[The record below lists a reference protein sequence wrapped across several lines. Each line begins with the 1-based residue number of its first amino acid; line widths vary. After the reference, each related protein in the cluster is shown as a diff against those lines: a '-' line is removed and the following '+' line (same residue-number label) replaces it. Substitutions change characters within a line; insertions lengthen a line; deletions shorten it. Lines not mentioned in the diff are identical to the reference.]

1 MPANIN
7 KQSFLSKNR
16 CKYKYLTYRPS
27 KANAGYTLLELIIVV
42 GIMGILF
49 SIGVSNFSDYND
61 RMKLTNSSQKMARE
75 INWGKN
81 YGIVREQFCAVQVWS
96 SENLYQIFL
105 VDSEGSV
112 SVIAPPG
119 EILTDENKTELDSEV
134 QLNVSN
140 CAKRDPC
147 IFTYNYLADVW
158 DNIGKAVEITFS
170 LTGQTNQT
178 VDIDNVTGVA
188 YVQ

>member
-1 MPANIN
+1 MDKNIN
-7 KQSFLSKNR
+7 NRPCFSDGSKKIN
-16 CKYKYLTYRPS
+16 YRPFHGNEGFS
-27 KANAGYTLLELIIVV
+27 LLELIMVV
-42 GIMGILF
+42 AIMGIIF
-49 SIGVSNFSDYND
+49 TIGVTNFATFNDQLNISNSA
-61 RMKLTNSSQKMARE
+61 QKVARE

-147 IFTYNYLADVW
+147 TFTYNYLADVW
-158 DNIGKAVEITFS
+158 GNIGKAVEITFS

>member
-81 YGIVREQFCAVQVWS
+81 YGIVREQ
-96 SENLYQIFL
+96 
-105 VDSEGSV
+105 
-112 SVIAPPG
+112 
-119 EILTDENKTELDSEV
+119 
-134 QLNVSN
+134 LNVSN

-147 IFTYNYLADVW
+147 TFTYNYLADVW
-158 DNIGKAVEITFS
+158 GNIGKAVEITFS

>member
-1 MPANIN
+1 MEKSISN
-7 KQSFLSKNR
+7 KSRHCERSKIFF
-16 CKYKYLTYRPS
+16 YRPFQG
-27 KANAGYTLLELIIVV
+27 NEGFTLLELITVV
-42 GIMGILF
+42 AIMGILF
-49 SIGVSNFSDYND
+49 TIVITNYGVFND
-61 RMKLTNSSQKMARE
+61 QLNLANSSQKMARE

-81 YGIVREQFCAVQVWS
+81 YGIVREQFFSVRVWS
-96 SENLYQIFL
+96 SDNLYQIFL
-105 VDSEGSV
+105 VDSEGSI

-119 EILTDENKTELDSEV
+119 EILTDENKTELDQDV

-140 CAKRDPC
+140 CANIEPC
-147 IFTYNYLADVW
+147 TFSYNYLADVW

>member
-1 MPANIN
+1 MSANIN
-7 KQSFLSKNR
+7 KQSFFSEDRSKHNYLS
-16 CKYKYLTYRPS
+16 CRPS
-27 KANAGYTLLELIIVV
+27 KVNAGFSLLELLIVV

-49 SIGVSNFSDYND
+49 TIGVSSFTDYND
-61 RMKLTNSSQKMARE
+61 RMKLANSSQKMARE
-75 INWGKN
+75 INWAKN
-81 YGIVREQFCAVQVWS
+81 YGIVREEFCAVRVWS
-96 SENLYQIFL
+96 SDNLYQIFL
-105 VDSEGSV
+105 VDRDGNE

-119 EILTDENKTELDSEV
+119 EMLTDENKTELDSGV

-140 CAKRDPC
+140 CADRDPC
-147 IFTYNYLADVW
+147 TVTYNYLADLW

-170 LTGQTNQT
+170 MTGQTNQT

>member
-1 MPANIN
+1 MEKSISN
-7 KQSFLSKNR
+7 KSRHCERSKIFF
-16 CKYKYLTYRPS
+16 YRPFQG
-27 KANAGYTLLELIIVV
+27 NEGFTLLELITVV
-42 GIMGILF
+42 AIMGILF
-49 SIGVSNFSDYND
+49 TIVITNYGVFND
-61 RMKLTNSSQKMARE
+61 QLNLANSSQKMARE

-105 VDSEGSV
+105 VDSKGSV

-140 CAKRDPC
+140 CAERDPC
-147 IFTYNYLADVW
+147 TFTYNYLADVW
-158 DNIGKAVEITFS
+158 GNIGKAVEITFS

>member
-7 KQSFLSKNR
+7 NQSFLSKNR
-16 CKYKYLTYRPS
+16 CNYKYLTYRPS

-147 IFTYNYLADVW
+147 TFTYNYLADVW
-158 DNIGKAVEITFS
+158 GNIGKAVEITFS

>member
-1 MPANIN
+1 MEKSISN
-7 KQSFLSKNR
+7 KSRHCERSKIFF
-16 CKYKYLTYRPS
+16 YRPFQG
-27 KANAGYTLLELIIVV
+27 NEGFTLLELIMVV
-42 GIMGILF
+42 AIMGILF
-49 SIGVSNFSDYND
+49 TIVISNYGVFND
-61 RMKLTNSSQKMARE
+61 QLNLSNSSQKLARE

-81 YGIVREQFCAVQVWS
+81 HGIVREQFCAVQVWS

-105 VDSEGSV
+105 VDSKGSV

-158 DNIGKAVEITFS
+158 GNIGKAVEITFS

-178 VDIDNVTGVA
+178 VDIDNITGVA
-188 YVQ
+188 YVR